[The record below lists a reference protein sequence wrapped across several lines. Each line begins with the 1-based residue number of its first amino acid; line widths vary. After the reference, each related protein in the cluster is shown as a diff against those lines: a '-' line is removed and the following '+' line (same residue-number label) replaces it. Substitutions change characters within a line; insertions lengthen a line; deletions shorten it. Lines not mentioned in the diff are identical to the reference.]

1 MSLLLLYIVRRGCIM
16 QLRFVIISKMKI
28 FDIKKL
34 YKLTNFIYLGNFTI
48 RTLKTENLLSWIS
61 VYF

>member
-48 RTLKTENLLSWIS
+48 
-61 VYF
+61 